1 MLWGW
6 IRRKRLLSRRR
17 CKADEAGYLGVTM
30 MMIIMRRRGFLC
42 FLDTT
47 TDMLFSLLGMGTEK
61 NRPASSVDGG
71 EEKL

>member
-1 MLWGW
+1 
-6 IRRKRLLSRRR
+6 
-17 CKADEAGYLGVTM
+17 
-30 MMIIMRRRGFLC
+30 MMIIMRRRGFLY

>member
-1 MLWGW
+1 MMM
-6 IRRKRLLSRRR
+6 
-17 CKADEAGYLGVTM
+17 M
-30 MMIIMRRRGFLC
+30 MMIITGRRGFLC

-61 NRPASSVDGG
+61 SRPASSVDGG

>member
-1 MLWGW
+1 
-6 IRRKRLLSRRR
+6 
-17 CKADEAGYLGVTM
+17 M

-61 NRPASSVDGG
+61 SRPASSVDGG